1 MAADINTYLHTARN
15 VRSSIDEP
23 GRKFKLTL
31 TLKNS
36 CTQKLYMSY
45 IKVYS
50 NPHFTTICFCSKPFP
65 NNRYTSLITI
75 RFWHILMVDQRT
87 KYAAPLWTCRT
98 ELLFWRQFPI
108 IGVQILPGPQET
120 HLLCTSVC
128 ENPVRI
134 LRSLSVELGR
144 TSVCLELAARSISIT
159 SKCTQHLL
167 KYYECMPNLGQY
179 KSYFNCW
186 KHSFNL

>member
-1 MAADINTYLHTARN
+1 MSLAGN
-15 VRSSIDEP
+15 SSSHLLSKIVV
-23 GRKFKLTL
+23 
-31 TLKNS
+31 LKRF
-36 CTQKLYMSY
+36 YMCY

-50 NPHFTTICFCSKPFP
+50 NAHDFTTICFLFKTFP

-134 LRSLSVELGR
+134 FRSLSVELGC
-144 TSVCLELAARSISIT
+144 TSVPGIGSEKHQHHFQVHSTSLEILWMYAQFRPI
-159 SKCTQHLL
+159 
-167 KYYECMPNLGQY
+167 
-179 KSYFNCW
+179 
-186 KHSFNL
+186 